1 MSYTSRVRRLRKDF
15 EAPFLDFV
23 HPLLSLSALRRL
35 DLTFPKSFHVACT
48 AADLRTVAG
57 AFPVFE
63 TLHLNI
69 IQRKLGSSKKETLA
83 RGPGG
88 PLAAIVYFARNYP
101 RLRLLH
107 LPAMEVTE
115 GSLDM
120 ANDGEHPREPHDLRV
135 LVIPKVLLPPG
146 RVDLARKVPEVVK
159 VAFPLAAYAFRPE
172 STAVNGDWAV
182 MKDALRCP
190 ECSRGPKLAFVYCTN
205 TRGIPMF

>member
-1 MSYTSRVRRLRKDF
+1 MV
-15 EAPFLDFV
+15 
-23 HPLLSLSALRRL
+23 
-35 DLTFPKSFHVACT
+35 
-48 AADLRTVAG
+48 
-57 AFPVFE
+57 
-63 TLHLNI
+63 
-69 IQRKLGSSKKETLA
+69 
-83 RGPGG
+83 
-88 PLAAIVYFARNYP
+88 
-101 RLRLLH
+101 
-107 LPAMEVTE
+107 
-115 GSLDM
+115 
-120 ANDGEHPREPHDLRV
+120 NDRERPREPHGLRV